1 MYTCYISKYKDG
13 DSIIDTPVCIYDKRS
28 PALDMRVSNPILEL
42 EDSAAGSFRFVLPRT
57 HFMYDKIVEKLTEVT
72 VKDDDEV
79 IFEGVIYSNEK
90 DWYMNKQVVAE
101 GYPAYLNDTMQPR
114 REFFNVTMKDY
125 LKALLDVHN
134 EKSVHKVRIIEGS
147 LNPDDDS
154 KIDVLFP
161 EQSTRSRR
169 EQLIDQG
176 TIDTTKSEIS
186 TYEATQYESTMYY
199 LLSLKARCRGHFIF
213 TRLAKNDYKLD
224 YVTDLEL
231 PDNAQTIAIG
241 ENLLDYGESTDY
253 QLLCTSVLP
262 VARASNGVTSEIG
275 NVLAV
280 IPKRELRLGEV
291 SQIDLLTDSDCQVGD
306 YIYISNNSQ
315 HFLYSVTSFY
325 KGLDDLQHP
334 NVRKLTDHY
343 ILHQGCAIGRV
354 DDGRAFSPVYFNAA
368 NKDIWEYRSRQ
379 FFPSTGSQAVYYI
392 DISTYPVTQYEWDG
406 QDYILSS
413 ADAQLGTV
421 PHKVLEIFNI
431 PEIQPTVNRLYI
443 TARVR
448 NIDPIRD
455 IDTAYFYT
463 LSYTGSLIGWVKRTG
478 TEDDGWWTSAK
489 DTVIDISYSSN
500 GAKYRGSTRL
510 LLASYSLDD
519 DTILPMIKREA
530 YWYNSEDLTMGDQ
543 LDFDEIVD
551 GEHRAEL
558 LSDTFIFNDGT
569 WDGSNWSWVAAVHDE
584 DDPSPATGETTTT
597 SYAGYSVLKL
607 YVKDLFSRMLE
618 EDMNQKPHA
627 NTAPRK
633 LYISTRSAH
642 FTDAFFEGTD
652 YARND
657 GALWFAVDADSQILH
672 QRNKDND
679 ANTVFVST
687 INEVI
692 DLNSPELFG
701 AKYIYIGCFGQGI
714 PVKANYYVEQSGS
727 LQNYIT
733 VETASDYYI
742 KIGEGETGDECLH
755 EEGSLYVESPSLIE
769 KYGRIEKK
777 VEFNNV
783 NSPEMLCEK
792 AVDYLVNS
800 QFGEVTREIQGVDLH
815 NQNVD
820 IQAFRISKK
829 VPVFSP
835 EHNCNKTFDLLG
847 LSVALDN
854 PADSYIKVSEQI
866 TMEDRLREA
875 GE

>member
-42 EDSAAGSFRFVLPRT
+42 QDSAAGSFKFVLPRT

-79 IFEGVIYSNEK
+79 IFEGAIYSNEK

-114 REFFNVTMKDY
+114 REFFNISMKDY

-169 EQLIDQG
+169 EQLIEHG
-176 TIDTTKSEIS
+176 EVNTTKSEIS

-241 ENLLDYGESTDY
+241 ENLLDYGEATDY

-262 VARASNGVTSEIG
+262 VARASTGVTTEIG
-275 NVLAV
+275 NVLAIV
-280 IPKRELRLGEV
+280 PETRLRLGEV

-315 HFLYSVTSFY
+315 HFLYAVTGFY
-325 KGLDDLQHP
+325 KGLDNLQHP
-334 NVRKLTDHY
+334 NAKKLTDHF
-343 ILHQGCAIGRV
+343 ILHQCCAIGKV
-354 DDGRAFSPVYFNAA
+354 DQDRDLRPVYFNNA
-368 NKDIWEYRSRQ
+368 NKDIWEYRHHKTDPNDPIPD
-379 FFPSTGSQAVYYI
+379 FFPTVGSQAVYYV
-392 DISTYPVTQYEWDG
+392 DTSTDPVRVYDWNGSGYVLT
-406 QDYILSS
+406 
-413 ADAQLGTV
+413 ADDARMDMI
-421 PHKVLEIFNI
+421 PYRVLEIINI
-431 PEIQPTVNRLYI
+431 PGIKPLVNRFYI
-443 TARVR
+443 SARTHNLVS
-448 NIDPIRD
+448 IRD
-455 IDTAYFYT
+455 IDIRYFYA
-463 LSYTGSLIGWVKRTG
+463 LSYTGALVGWAKVN
-478 TEDDGWWTSAK
+478 DDGWTSAK
-489 DTVIDISYSSN
+489 DTVLDISYSSD
-500 GAKYRGSTRL
+500 GAKYRGSTNL
-510 LLASYSLDD
+510 LVASWGGA
-519 DTILPMIKREA
+519 IPPMIKREA
-530 YWYNSEDLTMGDQ
+530 YWYDPTDLTIGEE
-543 LDFDEIVD
+543 LDFDEVI
-551 GEHRAEL
+551 GTEHRAEVL
-558 LSDTFIFNDGT
+558 TNYFIFNYGE
-569 WDGSNWSWVAAVHDE
+569 WYGEGGGEAYWHWSIQTIYDE
-584 DDPSPATGETTTT
+584 RYNGF
-597 SYAGYSVLKL
+597 SVLKL
-607 YVKDLFSRMLE
+607 YVKDLFDAMLE

-627 NTAPRK
+627 NVAPRK
-633 LYISTRSAH
+633 IYISTRSIH
-642 FTDAFFEGTD
+642 FTDEERKQEYPD
-652 YARND
+652 EARDD
-657 GALWFAVDADSQILH
+657 GPLWYAVDASDQVLYK
-672 QRNKDND
+672 KDKDTDQNVYF
-679 ANTVFVST
+679 TSV

-742 KIGEGETGDECLH
+742 KKGEGETGDECLH

-820 IQAFRISKK
+820 IQAFRISTK

-835 EHNCNKTFDLLG
+835 AHNCNRTFDLLG
-847 LSVALDN
+847 LTITLDN
-854 PADSYIKVSEQI
+854 PADSSIKVSEQI
-866 TMEDRLREA
+866 TMEDRLREVS
-875 GE
+875 E